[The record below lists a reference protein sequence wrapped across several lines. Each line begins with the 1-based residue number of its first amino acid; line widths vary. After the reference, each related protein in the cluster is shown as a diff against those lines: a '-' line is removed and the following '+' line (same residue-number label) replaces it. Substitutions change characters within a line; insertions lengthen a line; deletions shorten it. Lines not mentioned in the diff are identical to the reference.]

1 MGVAYLAVV
10 ILTFVRLARVWG
22 INKLRSKQ
30 VTYVKEA
37 GPVWV
42 QTHAGWGV
50 MARGQM

>member
-30 VTYVKEA
+30 VT
-37 GPVWV
+37 
-42 QTHAGWGV
+42 
-50 MARGQM
+50 